1 MTCTNQLFL
10 FVRYNHVFVMTVFV
24 ITELDLTEFDY
35 IFYEFIILTGIEGQ
49 QCFSD
54 KKNP

>member
-1 MTCTNQLFL
+1 MTSTNQLFL
-10 FVRYNHVFVMTVFV
+10 FDRYIQVFVITVFV
-24 ITELDLTEFDY
+24 ITEFDC
-35 IFYEFIILTGIEGQ
+35 ILYEFIILTGIEGQ

>member
-1 MTCTNQLFL
+1 
-10 FVRYNHVFVMTVFV
+10 VFVMTVFV